1 MSILVVLI
9 PPRPR
14 PPASGGDVATSSQS
28 SGEFSYVLSPDGLA
42 IGAQGRCAPALM
54 PRADSVVA
62 VLPDSDVGWHRIM
75 LPKAPAAR
83 MRAALIGVLEEVL
96 LDEPEATHLAL
107 APGAAAGQPTWV
119 AAVNRAWLA
128 EELAILEKANVRV
141 ERVVPSS
148 WPDDVP
154 LGHFAE
160 GTEGDAAAGTERMTL
175 VWSDAEGVACVR
187 LQGSLARA
195 MLPAQTAQPARW
207 SATPAAAAPAERW
220 LGAPVMVLSAEQRAL
235 QAARSLWN
243 LRQFDLAP
251 RHRGARAL
259 RDAWL
264 RFLTPG
270 WRPVRWGLIGLL
282 LMNLAGLNL
291 WAWHQRAAVANKQ
304 VAMTELLRS
313 THPKVRVVVDAPVQM
328 RRETEALRIAAG
340 RPSDDDLEALL
351 SAAAS
356 AWPIDRPPVESLR
369 FEPGRLTLGAAGW
382 TEAQIGQFRSQL
394 RPAGW
399 QVDLDRGNLVVSR
412 ASAAGGIS

>member
-14 PPASGGDVATSSQS
+14 PPAAGGELAPSSHN

-62 VLPDSDVGWHRIM
+62 VLPDCDVGWHRIT

-83 MRAALIGVLEEVL
+83 MRAALIGVLEEAL

-107 APGAAAGQPTWV
+107 APGATAGQPAWV
-119 AAVNRAWLA
+119 AAVNRPWLA

-154 LGHFAE
+154 MGHFAE
-160 GTEGDAAAGTERMTL
+160 NAEGDTPGTERMSL
-175 VWSDAEGVACVR
+175 VWSDAQGVACVR

-220 LGAPVMVLSAEQRAL
+220 LGAPVMVLSVEQRAL

-243 LRQFDLAP
+243 IRQFDLAP

-264 RFLTPG
+264 RFLSPG
-270 WRPVRWGLIGLL
+270 WRPVRWGVIGLL
-282 LMNLAGLNL
+282 LVNLAGLNL
-291 WAWHQRAAVANKQ
+291 WAWHQRSAMAGKQ
-304 VAMTELLRS
+304 LAMTELLRS

-340 RPSDDDLEALL
+340 RPGDDDLEALL

-356 AWPIDRPPVESLR
+356 AWPMDRPPVESLR
-369 FEPGRLTLGAAGW
+369 FEPGKLTLGAAGW
-382 TEAQIGQFRSQL
+382 SEAQVAQFRSQL

-399 QVDLDRGNLVVSR
+399 QVELDRGNLVVSR
-412 ASAAGGIS
+412 AAAAGGTS